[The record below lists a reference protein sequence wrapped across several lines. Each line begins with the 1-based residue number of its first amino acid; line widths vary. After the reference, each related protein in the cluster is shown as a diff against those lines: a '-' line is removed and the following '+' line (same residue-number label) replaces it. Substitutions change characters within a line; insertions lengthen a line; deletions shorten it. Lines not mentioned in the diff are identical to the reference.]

1 MLLQLGGGVDEE
13 PGAAQLGGHVRQL
26 EGQGLLGGD
35 GLAELNPLL
44 GVLQGGLIGPL
55 GDAQAWA
62 AMPIRPP
69 SRVAMATLKPVTL
82 LPQ

>member
-55 GDAQAWA
+55 GDAQGLGCDADTA
-62 AMPIRPP
+62 A
-69 SRVAMATLKPVTL
+69 VEGGHGDFEAVTL
-82 LPQ
+82 LAQ